1 MRIIILSL
9 LILSIASG
17 CNKWL
22 DAKPK
27 SMVESDQ
34 LFGSEKGFE
43 DAMYGVYT
51 TMAESSLYGEQL
63 TMAFV
68 DVLAQQYNCQS
79 NPSHT
84 YHQASMYNYQDGS
97 VKTWIDDIWKR
108 MYYAITNLNNIL
120 QKIDSR
126 KDLFQPGNYELIK
139 GEALGLR
146 AFLHFDLVRLFGASP
161 ATGASKPA
169 IPYVT
174 TVSGG
179 VTPLSTV
186 AGVLD
191 SVISDLTSAT
201 QLLSTYK
208 TVSLSYYS
216 PENSLQNSWLNHRQA
231 HFNYWAAEATLAR
244 VYLYKGDRQKAFE
257 HAQNVIGADYF
268 SFQTTDRISNL
279 KDYTFIPE
287 HVFALSKFNIR
298 PLENKYFRVTTNGV
312 NAGTNIQLTN
322 AYGNGGAVDQI
333 YDIATGGVSDVRY
346 AYLWQLN
353 GNVYFPTKWWQESG
367 NQIYNNWIPLIRLP
381 EMYYIAAECSES
393 ETAINYLNIVR
404 DKRGL
409 PALPSGLDPA
419 VVQEEIRKEYQ
430 KEFYAEGQLFYYYKR
445 LNSPSIR
452 FSVIPPS
459 EQTYILPL
467 PDAELQYRN

>member
-244 VYLYKGDRQKAFE
+244 VYLYKG
-257 HAQNVIGADYF
+257 
-268 SFQTTDRISNL
+268 
-279 KDYTFIPE
+279 
-287 HVFALSKFNIR
+287 
-298 PLENKYFRVTTNGV
+298 
-312 NAGTNIQLTN
+312 
-322 AYGNGGAVDQI
+322 
-333 YDIATGGVSDVRY
+333 VR
-346 AYLWQLN
+346 
-353 GNVYFPTKWWQESG
+353 
-367 NQIYNNWIPLIRLP
+367 
-381 EMYYIAAECSES
+381 
-393 ETAINYLNIVR
+393 
-404 DKRGL
+404 
-409 PALPSGLDPA
+409 
-419 VVQEEIRKEYQ
+419 
-430 KEFYAEGQLFYYYKR
+430 
-445 LNSPSIR
+445 
-452 FSVIPPS
+452 
-459 EQTYILPL
+459 
-467 PDAELQYRN
+467 